1 MAIPIA
7 FSERD
12 LARGILVTPDWYRVR
27 IDDVVTKESK
37 DKQSTNYVMEG
48 TVICNANDGSTDF
61 AGAII
66 VWNFNSKA
74 PGFMQGLFKA
84 LMPPDTKLVPNER
97 YDLEATK
104 GKEVDILIE
113 NGEWQG
119 NIINRVNH
127 KYRAVKQG

>member
-1 MAIPIA
+1 MSIHVQ
-7 FSERD
+7 FSDRD
-12 LARGILVTPDWYRVR
+12 LARGILVNPDWYRMR
-27 IDDVVTKESK
+27 IDSVTPKESK

-48 TVICNANDGSTDF
+48 TIVCNANDGSTDF

-66 VWNFNSKA
+66 TWNFNSKA

-84 LMPPDTKLVPNER
+84 LIGPDAKLEAGVR
-97 YDLEATK
+97 YDLEATV
-104 GKEVDILIE
+104 GKEVDVLVE

-127 KYRAVKQG
+127 KYRFPKQG